1 MCHVEAKG
9 STSDSD
15 SNIIYGSSSKF
26 TITKSSKTS
35 LAPEYIYTTAKI
47 CNSWHTFNC
56 KKLFKLQIRP
66 PSPILLITTFQ
77 DRWIFPS
84 QSWEVR
90 NSIIIIYTSHN
101 RAKILWLQDPN
112 QSSIDNLSHVRRE
125 GSRQFREKEGKLN
138 ELETNRTR
146 YQWLVEGNQCL

>member
-1 MCHVEAKG
+1 
-9 STSDSD
+9 
-15 SNIIYGSSSKF
+15 
-26 TITKSSKTS
+26 
-35 LAPEYIYTTAKI
+35 
-47 CNSWHTFNC
+47 
-56 KKLFKLQIRP
+56 
-66 PSPILLITTFQ
+66 
-77 DRWIFPS
+77 
-84 QSWEVR
+84 VR

-146 YQWLVEGNQCL
+146 YQ